1 MTVHPLPVQPL
12 LTAAAEDAHRT
23 ATADRQAAAD
33 LVLSLAIHDA
43 VGLIRE
49 GRVGFAEYRLGR
61 ALASAQR
68 ILGQSQPEA
77 GR

>member
-12 LTAAAEDAHRT
+12 LTAAAEDASRV
-23 ATADRQAAAD
+23 AYANREASAE
-33 LVLSLAIHDA
+33 LILSLAVTEA
-43 VGLIRE
+43 VDLIRE
-49 GRVGFAEYRLGR
+49 GRVGFAEYRLAR

-68 ILGQSQPEA
+68 ILGESRPEV